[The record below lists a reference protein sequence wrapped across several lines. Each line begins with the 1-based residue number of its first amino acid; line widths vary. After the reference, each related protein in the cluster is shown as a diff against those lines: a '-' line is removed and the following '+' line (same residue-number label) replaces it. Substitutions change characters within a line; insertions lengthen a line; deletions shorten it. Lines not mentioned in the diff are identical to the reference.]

1 MPLTFSTTLG
11 WSYYGERCVEYL
23 SGKKLMLGY
32 RVLYIASIFI
42 GSVIS
47 LGLVWNI
54 ADCMNALM
62 AIPILISLLC
72 LSGIIVHETRKYL
85 WRDQLDKDMD
95 GKEIGELE

>member
-1 MPLTFSTTLG
+1 M
-11 WSYYGERCVEYL
+11 EYL

-32 RVLYIASIFI
+32 RMLYIASIFL

-62 AIPILISLLC
+62 AIPNLISLLC

-85 WRDQLDKDMD
+85 WRDRLDRDMEEN
-95 GKEIGELE
+95 EIDELEEVEKIQPQLCDEPSK

>member
-1 MPLTFSTTLG
+1 
-11 WSYYGERCVEYL
+11 
-23 SGKKLMLGY
+23 MLGY

-62 AIPILISLLC
+62 AIPNLISLLC
-72 LSGIIVHETRKYL
+72 LRGIIVHETRKYL
-85 WRDQLDKDMD
+85 WRDRLDRDMEEN
-95 GKEIGELE
+95 EIDELEEVEKIQPQLCDEPSK